1 MQINFFLKRHFFK
14 SVIFKNSFIF
24 ILDHN
29 ISYARRGR
37 ISWYKYQRNLWP
49 ITNGLFVK
57 TLYYPLQNVSKLQ
70 KYQIDLYE
78 EKLVRH

>member
-1 MQINFFLKRHFFK
+1 MTN
-14 SVIFKNSFIF
+14 
-24 ILDHN
+24 N
-29 ISYARRGR
+29 I
-37 ISWYKYQRNLWP
+37 
-49 ITNGLFVK
+49 GLFVK